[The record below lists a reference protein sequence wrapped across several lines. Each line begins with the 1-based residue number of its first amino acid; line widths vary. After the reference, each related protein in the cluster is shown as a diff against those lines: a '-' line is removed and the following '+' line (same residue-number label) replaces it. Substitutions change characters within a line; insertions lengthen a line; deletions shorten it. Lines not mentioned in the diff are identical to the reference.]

1 MKVGLAVALVVVG
14 LLGLMAHSAA
24 ALVVPA
30 RFLPDV
36 GLLLVVAVALS
47 VRSPVLGVLVTGLLG
62 YATDLL
68 SGTLLGQHVLLR
80 LGAYGAVRVLSA
92 RFNLGGPLP
101 LALFVLGLSVV
112 HAVALWA
119 LAAFF
124 LPGGVVTPGVLRDL
138 VPHAVANALLAPVV
152 TALVAVIARSLGD
165 DDTGRPLRLEPRELS
180 L

>member
-1 MKVGLAVALVVVG
+1 MKVGIALVLVG

-36 GLLLVVAVALS
+36 GLLLVVAVALT
-47 VRSPVLGVLVTGLLG
+47 VRSPVLGVLFAGLLG
-62 YATDLL
+62 YTTDLL

-80 LGAYGAVRVLSA
+80 LGAYGAARVVSA
-92 RFNLGGPLP
+92 RLNLRGPLP
-101 LALFVLGLSVV
+101 LAVFVLILSVI
-112 HAVALWA
+112 HALALWA

-124 LPGGVVTPGVLRDL
+124 LPGGVVAPGVLRDL
-138 VPHAVANALLAPVV
+138 VPHALANALLAPVV
-152 TALVAVIARSLGD
+152 TALVAAIVRRLGD
-165 DDTGRPLRLEPRELS
+165 DDSGRPLRLEPRELS

>member
-1 MKVGLAVALVVVG
+1 MKVGLVLIGLG
-14 LLGLMAHSAA
+14 LLGMMAHSVA

-47 VRSPVLGVLVTGLLG
+47 VRSPVLGVLFAVLFG
-62 YATDLL
+62 YTTDLL

-80 LGAYGAVRVLSA
+80 LGVYGVARVVSA
-92 RFNLGGPLP
+92 RINLRGPLP
-101 LALFVLGLSVV
+101 LALFVLILSVI
-112 HAVALWA
+112 HACALWA

-124 LPGGVVTPGVLRDL
+124 LPGGVVAPGVLGDL

-152 TALVAVIARSLGD
+152 TALVAALVRRLGD
-165 DDTGRPLRLEPRELS
+165 DDTGRPLRLEPRELLS
-180 L
+180 

>member
-1 MKVGLAVALVVVG
+1 MKVGLVLIGLG
-14 LLGLMAHSAA
+14 LLGMMAHSVA

-47 VRSPVLGVLVTGLLG
+47 VRSPVLGVLFAVLFG
-62 YATDLL
+62 YTTDLL

-80 LGAYGAVRVLSA
+80 LGVYGVARVVSA
-92 RFNLGGPLP
+92 RINLRGPLP
-101 LALFVLGLSVV
+101 LALFVLILSVI
-112 HAVALWA
+112 HACALWA

-124 LPGGVVTPGVLRDL
+124 LPGGVVAPGVLGDL

-152 TALVAVIARSLGD
+152 TAPVAVIARSLGD
-165 DDTGRPLRLEPRELS
+165 DDTGRPLRLEPRELLS
-180 L
+180 